1 MCHHL
6 LEQYPDELVLL
17 TTFGEAHP
25 EILPARR
32 ARKFIAQ
39 ISTGNAPDQVKKIF
53 RKRFGRWFIHVPSAV
68 DYLMNEDPLLLAPP
82 STEKCT

>member
-1 MCHHL
+1 MRHPL

-39 ISTGNAPDQVKKIF
+39 ISTGHAPDQVRKIF

-68 DYLMNEDPLLLAPP
+68 DYLTNEDPLLLDTP
-82 STEKCT
+82 SPEECR